1 MAIKVRMTDAKT
13 IAKHFGD
20 EFVATPGFDG
30 RVLGFAQKDS
40 SGYSLYIENGSPKL
54 AAMAT
59 IAHELTHIWQY
70 QNWDEKMILSKY
82 GKQYRLEIYEGMA
95 KWAEIQ
101 YLLYLNEISYAKRQ
115 EIVTRLRDDEYGR
128 GFIQYAKK
136 YPLAYRHEKNATP
149 FGRIPPYIV
158 KSFFLIF
165 QGIFSS
171 ISQMNEPRR
180 WTFLCIW
187 YENRGVGVHKI
198 KRHHFRSTWPCVYP
212 PIYGSEPPVST
223 RITRISA
230 GS

>member
-1 MAIKVRMTDAKT
+1 
-13 IAKHFGD
+13 
-20 EFVATPGFDG
+20 
-30 RVLGFAQKDS
+30 
-40 SGYSLYIENGSPKL
+40 
-54 AAMAT
+54 MAT

-149 FGRIPPYIV
+149 FGRIPP
-158 KSFFLIF
+158 L
-165 QGIFSS
+165 
-171 ISQMNEPRR
+171 
-180 WTFLCIW
+180 
-187 YENRGVGVHKI
+187 
-198 KRHHFRSTWPCVYP
+198 
-212 PIYGSEPPVST
+212 
-223 RITRISA
+223 
-230 GS
+230 

>member
-1 MAIKVRMTDAKT
+1 MNEEQKVVPFT
-13 IAKHFGD
+13 IEDCYH
-20 EFVATPGFDG
+20 VC
-30 RVLGFAQKDS
+30 RL
-40 SGYSLYIENGSPKL
+40 LYPDRSEKKKLKL
-54 AAMAT
+54 AQRL
-59 IAHELTHIWQY
+59 HRKWQ
-70 QNWDEKMILSKY
+70 
-82 GKQYRLEIYEGMA
+82 R
-95 KWAEIQ
+95 
-101 YLLYLNEISYAKRQ
+101 R
-115 EIVTRLRDDEYGR
+115 
-128 GFIQYAKK
+128 
-136 YPLAYRHEKNATP
+136 
-149 FGRIPPYIV
+149 PPYIV

>member
-1 MAIKVRMTDAKT
+1 MSYSNELPTFCPIFNNASTNRCLFHAHTNMASFDKSILILLSPNSKLLQLLSLLLLIK
-13 IAKHFGD
+13 
-20 EFVATPGFDG
+20 
-30 RVLGFAQKDS
+30 
-40 SGYSLYIENGSPKL
+40 YS
-54 AAMAT
+54 
-59 IAHELTHIWQY
+59 
-70 QNWDEKMILSKY
+70 
-82 GKQYRLEIYEGMA
+82 
-95 KWAEIQ
+95 
-101 YLLYLNEISYAKRQ
+101 
-115 EIVTRLRDDEYGR
+115 
-128 GFIQYAKK
+128 
-136 YPLAYRHEKNATP
+136 
-149 FGRIPPYIV
+149 PYIV